1 MHPLL
6 GGVKNLI
13 FHDEITKVQEEVTR
27 LINEGGVNKIVALGH
42 AGYDFD
48 KELAAAVEGVD
59 IVVGGHTDTF
69 LYTGKCTKMCQVL
82 TNLRL
87 LPSANV
93 GSISRNSVR
102 NRV

>member
-1 MHPLL
+1 MELSNPFLP

-27 LINEGGVNKIVALGH
+27 LINEEGVNKVIALGH

-59 IVVGGHTDTF
+59 VVVGGHTDTF
-69 LYTGKCTKMCQVL
+69 LYTGKCTKVYHKKF
-82 TNLRL
+82 NLYFC
-87 LPSANV
+87 V
-93 GSISRNSVR
+93 
-102 NRV
+102 